1 MGLQNT
7 IERES
12 LAAGGAVPLHRH
24 RYRERG
30 LHGLRGRPTDARD
43 GSRTGPARVDPRAV
57 GAGLVRSSK
66 NRGSPESVDL
76 TRGEPPVPDVLIFGD
91 SKSAYLRHE
100 LPLSL
105 PDPAAYIERDG
116 RRYAIGGSLDIP
128 RLEALGALDVIS
140 FEELGLDEALA
151 GGTSLAAG
159 LDDCLLRALRRL
171 GVTDACVPA
180 DFPLGTA
187 DHLRAGGVAVLV
199 DGELFGLRRRSKTA
213 EQIEG
218 VRRAQRVAE
227 LAMESVRAG
236 LREGG
241 DLSSEE
247 LRAGA
252 KRVFVDNGCVP
263 HDLLRPLLRPAE
275 RTHPRRR
282 RRADPPARADPGR
295 HLPARRCLRLLGG
308 HHEDVLRRAAPRGAR
323 RVPPSRPRGPA
334 QSLRDGQAR
343 DQRGRALPG
352 RLRGIRGGRIPDASH
367 EGRGD
372 SARGRLRS
380 LPGPWPRPRSP

>member
-1 MGLQNT
+1 M
-7 IERES
+7 
-12 LAAGGAVPLHRH
+12 
-24 RYRERG
+24 
-30 LHGLRGRPTDARD
+30 
-43 GSRTGPARVDPRAV
+43 
-57 GAGLVRSSK
+57 
-66 NRGSPESVDL
+66 
-76 TRGEPPVPDVLIFGD
+76 PDVLIFGD

-116 RRYAIGGSLDIP
+116 RRYAIGGSLDMP

-199 DGELFGLRRRSKTA
+199 DAELFGLRRRSKTA

-263 HDLLRPLLRPAE
+263 HDLLVLSCGPQSALIHDEGAGPIRPHEPILVDIFPRDAASGCWGDITRTFCVGQPPAE
-275 RTHPRRR
+275 LIEYHRLVREAQLRACETVRPGISAGEPYRIACEVFEAAGYQTRRTKAEGTVLEDGFAHYLGHGLGLDLHEAPTLDDGGETLVPGDVITIEPGLYRR
-282 RRADPPARADPGR
+282 GFGG
-295 HLPARRCLRLLGG
+295 CRL
-308 HHEDVLRRAAPRGAR
+308 EDVLLVTEDGYELLTSFPYELAP
-323 RVPPSRPRGPA
+323 
-334 QSLRDGQAR
+334 
-343 DQRGRALPG
+343 
-352 RLRGIRGGRIPDASH
+352 
-367 EGRGD
+367 
-372 SARGRLRS
+372 
-380 LPGPWPRPRSP
+380 